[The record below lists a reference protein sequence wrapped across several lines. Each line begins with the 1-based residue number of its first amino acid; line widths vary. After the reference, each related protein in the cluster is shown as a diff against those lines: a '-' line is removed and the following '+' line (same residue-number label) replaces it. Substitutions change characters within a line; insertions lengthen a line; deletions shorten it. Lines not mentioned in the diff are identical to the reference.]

1 MSDSW
6 MCVRHHLLGEH
17 TKGQLLVLQ
26 LLVRRLDSTG
36 DVMIIG
42 THSLLWNQDA
52 NDIDLFLKNNFTA

>member
-17 TKGQLLVLQ
+17 TKGQLLV
-26 LLVRRLDSTG
+26 RRLDSTG

-42 THSLLWNQDA
+42 THSLLWYQDA